1 MSAETEAGSD
11 YRANCDD
18 AVVGPALVV
27 GLLALAVARVLDFK
41 ADRLAEPS
49 ATQGL
54 ASLNQ
59 LGYVACF

>member
-18 AVVGPALVV
+18 AVVEPALMV

-41 ADRLAEPS
+41 ADQPVEPS
-49 ATQGL
+49 ATRNWP
-54 ASLNQ
+54 A
-59 LGYVACF
+59 